1 MFGTFPC
8 PLLFFHFS
16 EQKTAMTRFIQ
27 RISGKKVVRIVGIT
41 YLLIVAL
48 GFTLDYFYQFRLSDE
63 ATTGYFNGKHQGINI
78 RYYQTHGREMR
89 YLFTDDNASKPTIL
103 FIHGAPSSSSYYRDY
118 LSDTLLRRQANLI
131 AVDRP
136 GYGYSGFGDPVADI
150 QQQAAMIRPI
160 LDSLHHAHRPIIL
173 VAASYG
179 TAVASRIAMDYPQLV
194 DGLVLLAPALAPGEE
209 KTYSISYVL
218 ETPLFSWAQPRMIH
232 SANVEK
238 LSHEQQL
245 KNMLP
250 YWKNITVP
258 VIYFQGDK
266 DELIYTSNAA
276 FAKSHLVNSQCLT
289 IKMLPN
295 LGHLIAF
302 KAKGE
307 ITKAI
312 AEMTGLATEYF
323 ASRTDAPQRMEAS
336 AKAVVSTSFSAQ

>member
-1 MFGTFPC
+1 MI
-8 PLLFFHFS
+8 
-16 EQKTAMTRFIQ
+16 RFLQ
-27 RISGKKVVRIVGIT
+27 RIFRKKAVRIVGIS
-41 YLLIVAL
+41 YLLIIAI
-48 GFTLDYFYQFRLSDE
+48 GFTLDYYYQFRLSDD
-63 ATTGYFNGKHQGINI
+63 ATSAYFNGKKQPINI

-89 YLFTDDNASKPTIL
+89 YVFTDDNAAKPTIL
-103 FIHGAPSSSSYYRDY
+103 LIHGAPSSSSYYRDY
-118 LSDTLLRRQANLI
+118 LSDTLLRQQANLF

-136 GYGYSGFGDPVADI
+136 GYGYSGFGDPVIDI

-160 LDSLHHAHRPIIL
+160 LDSLHQAHRPVIL

-179 TAVASRIAMDYPQLV
+179 TSVASRIAMDYPQLV

-218 ETPLFSWAQPRMIH
+218 ETPLFRWVQPRMIH

-245 KNMLP
+245 RNMLP

-276 FAKSHLVNSQCLT
+276 FAKSQLVNSQCLT
-289 IKMLPN
+289 VKMLPD

-302 KAKGE
+302 KAKTE

-312 AEMTGLATEYF
+312 TEMTGLAADYY
-323 ASRTDAPQRMEAS
+323 ASRTDAPQRMEAGS
-336 AKAVVSTSFSAQ
+336 KAIVSTTSSVQ

>member
-1 MFGTFPC
+1 MI
-8 PLLFFHFS
+8 
-16 EQKTAMTRFIQ
+16 RFLQ
-27 RISGKKVVRIVGIT
+27 RISRKKAVRIVGIS
-41 YLLIVAL
+41 YLLIIAI
-48 GFTLDYFYQFRLSDE
+48 GFTLDYYYQFRLSDE
-63 ATTGYFNGKHQGINI
+63 ATFAYFHSKNQPINI
-78 RYYQTHGREMR
+78 RYYQTYGREMR
-89 YLFTDDNASKPTIL
+89 YVYTGDNAAKPTIL

-118 LSDTLLRRQANLI
+118 LSDTLLRQQANLF

-136 GYGYSGFGDPVADI
+136 GYGYSGFGDPVVDI

-160 LDSLHHAHRPIIL
+160 LDSLHQAHRPVIL

-218 ETPLFSWAQPRMIH
+218 ETPLFSWVQPRMIH

-238 LSHEQQL
+238 LSHERQL
-245 KNMLP
+245 RNMLP

-276 FAKSHLVNSQCLT
+276 FAKTHLVNSQCLT
-289 IKMLPN
+289 VKMLPN

-307 ITKAI
+307 ITSAI
-312 AEMTGLATEYF
+312 SEMTGLATGYY
-323 ASRTDAPQRMEAS
+323 ASRTDVPLRMEAKT
-336 AKAVVSTSFSAQ
+336 KAVVSTNFSVQ